1 MLSVENKPFMLSVV
15 MLNVIMLNGV
25 VPERRG
31 ARSACCDTHN
41 GTQDNDTDH
50 KVKVLFM
57 LHVVMLSVVGLG
69 QQVATPITTL
79 RIMTL
84 IIRSKCCYAECRK

>member
-1 MLSVENKPFMLSVV
+1 MLSVENKPFMLNVVMLNVV

-25 VPERRG
+25 VPEHRG

-41 GTQDNDTDH
+41 DTMDDDTDH

-57 LHVVMLSVVGLG
+57 MKVVMLSVVGLG
-69 QQVATPITTL
+69 QQVASPI
-79 RIMTL
+79 
-84 IIRSKCCYAECRK
+84 